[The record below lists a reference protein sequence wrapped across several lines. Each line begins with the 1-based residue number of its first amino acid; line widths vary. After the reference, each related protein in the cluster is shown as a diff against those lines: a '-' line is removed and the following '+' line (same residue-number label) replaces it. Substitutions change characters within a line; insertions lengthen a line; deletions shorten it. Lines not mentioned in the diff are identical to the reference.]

1 MDEPE
6 DTNNIINEKQPNAIL
21 DAIFGQALA
30 NKGIMSQ

>member
-1 MDEPE
+1 MIELE
-6 DTNNIINEKQPNAIL
+6 EENNNMNDKQPNAIL